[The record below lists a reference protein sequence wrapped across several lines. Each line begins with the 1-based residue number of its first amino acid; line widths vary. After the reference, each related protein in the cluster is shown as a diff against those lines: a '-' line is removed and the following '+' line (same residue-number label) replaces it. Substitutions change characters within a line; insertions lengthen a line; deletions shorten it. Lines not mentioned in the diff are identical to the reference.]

1 MLLPSSASD
10 PATMV
15 AQALSIYNSVS
26 AKAPLLDGGCAAA
39 EFCMETIKS
48 HDVRH
53 RVLACDLAAP
63 LLIWVMPLP
72 DLLWG

>member
-39 EFCMETIKS
+39 ECIGN
-48 HDVRH
+48 
-53 RVLACDLAAP
+53 
-63 LLIWVMPLP
+63 LP
-72 DLLWG
+72 DPGCKT

>member
-39 EFCMETIKS
+39 EIYLKLTKPRMQGVVGCGI
-48 HDVRH
+48 
-53 RVLACDLAAP
+53 AAP
-63 LLIWVMPLP
+63 HSPLYIPLP

>member
-39 EFCMETIKS
+39 ETYLK
-48 HDVRH
+48 
-53 RVLACDLAAP
+53 LATQDARRTASDRAIVAP
-63 LLIWVMPLP
+63 HKFARLSAP
-72 DLLWG
+72 